1 LYERFFLFS
10 DDRALGGHL
19 FVKFNEWLPFFR
31 HVVFVED
38 GFDRALGH
46 ARFAID
52 ALIGVDVENLLPF
65 VEALHGA
72 NDHAIGVL
80 ASKARFAN
88 DVRHESRSSKRKPKL
103 QNKASGDWSIGH
115 PFPVLAAT
123 WLNRAKFLFSKHLE
137 APSHHASRIVILT
150 GGSVKRC
157 VSKQCSVATT

>member
-1 LYERFFLFS
+1 LYERFLFLS
-10 DDRALGGHL
+10 DDWALRGHL
-19 FVKFNEWLPFFR
+19 FVELDERLPFFR

-38 GFDRALGH
+38 GFDGTLGH

-52 ALIGVDVENLLPF
+52 ALIGVDVENFLAF
-65 VEALHGA
+65 VEAFNGA

-103 QNKASGDWSIGH
+103 QNKAGGTSQTAGATGQ
-115 PFPVLAAT
+115 FRVLAAA

-137 APSHHASRIVILT
+137 AP
-150 GGSVKRC
+150 
-157 VSKQCSVATT
+157 ATTLLES